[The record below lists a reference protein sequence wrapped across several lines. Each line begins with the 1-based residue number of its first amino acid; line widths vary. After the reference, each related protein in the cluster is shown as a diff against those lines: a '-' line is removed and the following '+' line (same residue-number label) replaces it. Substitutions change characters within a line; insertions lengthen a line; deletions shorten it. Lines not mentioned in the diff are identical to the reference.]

1 MTDEY
6 RTSSTTASRGWSMG
20 TDAFSK
26 TLGGRLEATAWN
38 VTAGIEAYRR
48 YWDTTT
54 YLAGMQY
61 RPQASLPGAATDVV
75 GLFAERS
82 FRLSGTVNLDAGL
95 RWDHAS
101 ASVDPGKASTDL
113 TWAYHGTRAT
123 EQTDSLPGGSL
134 RARWQAA
141 EGLEIS
147 LGAGTAARIP
157 EPQERWFSLRRM
169 GTDWVGNPDLEP
181 SRNTA
186 LDLSASLRAGRFYLS
201 ASAFLNEIADF
212 VVLADVKKVNMVPG
226 VMNPAARTY
235 ENVDARLAGG
245 EAAASLT
252 LTDRL
257 VFSGSVSY
265 VRGTQDP
272 RPELGIDSTDVAE
285 MPPVAGRASLR
296 WDNGRFWGE
305 AEGVFAAA
313 QTNVDSDLLEETTPG
328 WGIANLRAGFT
339 FGSLGLTAGVE
350 MTTGPLGQG
359 VSTAVGLALAER
371 MLAAR
376 FNRDGHDV
384 VDHHT
389 YVIASD
395 GDLMEGVSHE
405 ACALAGHL
413 GLGKLVVLYDD
424 NGISIDGPTSLS
436 FSEDVPAR
444 FAAYGWHVQR
454 VDGHD
459 PDAVEA
465 AVAAAKAEGARPSLV
480 ACRTHIGFGSPN
492 RQDTSKAHGE
502 PLGPDEVKLTKEKL
516 GWPADAQF
524 LVPDEVRAFFG
535 EAASRGTAEEE
546 LERLETAIGRATAA
560 LRERH
565 ESAEYETEREILGT
579 HLSIVED
586 PGLRTRAAVAVSS
599 GASAAAAI
607 LSAAEHFAEVFRAS
621 GSSLLAERA
630 LDIHDV
636 AEAVVHAL
644 AGDVPPEPSVAL
656 GDDSIVVAAR
666 LGPAQ
671 LLALPRAR
679 VRGLVLAEGGT
690 LSHTVVLARAFGVP
704 CVTGVE
710 GVDRL
715 FATGDELIVDGE
727 RGLVVAAP
735 KEPAVRF
742 YEGQAEVLAAAARR
756 LEKFRAARGVA
767 ADGRRIE
774 VGANVGTVEEAQ
786 SAFENGA
793 EGIGL
798 FRTELMFLDREEPP
812 SEDEQHAILAETVRL
827 AAGRPVIVRT
837 LDVGADKP
845 LAWMRVPPERNPA
858 LGYRAIRMYAEHA
871 DLVER
876 QLRAILRDHRPE

>member
-1 MTDEY
+1 MYLNTLALLALLSAPGLASEPVPATLTGSILSTDGSGLPGARVTVLPASPGSAPAAVVTSGNRGLFLVSGLPPGTFEVRVELPGFEPGTIGGFALAPGETRNLDVTLRLAGVRESLTVVSPSPRDAVEAAEIRESSARDAAEALVKLPGVWKLRKGGIANDVVVRGSQSRDLNVLVDGERIYGACPNHMDPPSFHVDFAQVDRIEVAKGPFDVKNQGSLGGVVNIVTRRAEPGFHATANAAAGSWGYVNPSFTASWAGESFSALAGYSFRRSDAFSDGDGRRFTELTNYRANAVDAEAFEAGTAWARVGFVPAENHAVTLSYTRQDTSHTYYPYLQMDAVTDDADRIGLTWEAAPSAVLTSAKLSAYYTQVDHWMTDEY

-245 EAAASLT
+245 EAGASLT

-350 MTTGPLGQG
+350 NLFGRLYSEHLSYQ
-359 VSTAVGLALAER
+359 
-371 MLAAR
+371 
-376 FNRDGHDV
+376 RDPFRSG
-384 VDHHT
+384 
-389 YVIASD
+389 
-395 GDLMEGVSHE
+395 
-405 ACALAGHL
+405 
-413 GLGKLVVLYDD
+413 
-424 NGISIDGPTSLS
+424 
-436 FSEDVPAR
+436 
-444 FAAYGWHVQR
+444 
-454 VDGHD
+454 
-459 PDAVEA
+459 
-465 AVAAAKAEGARPSLV
+465 
-480 ACRTHIGFGSPN
+480 
-492 RQDTSKAHGE
+492 
-502 PLGPDEVKLTKEKL
+502 VKL
-516 GWPADAQF
+516 
-524 LVPDEVRAFFG
+524 
-535 EAASRGTAEEE
+535 
-546 LERLETAIGRATAA
+546 
-560 LRERH
+560 
-565 ESAEYETEREILGT
+565 
-579 HLSIVED
+579 
-586 PGLRTRAAVAVSS
+586 
-599 GASAAAAI
+599 
-607 LSAAEHFAEVFRAS
+607 
-621 GSSLLAERA
+621 
-630 LDIHDV
+630 
-636 AEAVVHAL
+636 
-644 AGDVPPEPSVAL
+644 PEPGRNVF
-656 GDDSIVVAAR
+656 VN
-666 LGPAQ
+666 
-671 LLALPRAR
+671 
-679 VRGLVLAEGGT
+679 
-690 LSHTVVLARAFGVP
+690 LSWR
-704 CVTGVE
+704 
-710 GVDRL
+710 
-715 FATGDELIVDGE
+715 
-727 RGLVVAAP
+727 
-735 KEPAVRF
+735 
-742 YEGQAEVLAAAARR
+742 Y
-756 LEKFRAARGVA
+756 
-767 ADGRRIE
+767 
-774 VGANVGTVEEAQ
+774 
-786 SAFENGA
+786 
-793 EGIGL
+793 
-798 FRTELMFLDREEPP
+798 
-812 SEDEQHAILAETVRL
+812 
-827 AAGRPVIVRT
+827 
-837 LDVGADKP
+837 
-845 LAWMRVPPERNPA
+845 
-858 LGYRAIRMYAEHA
+858 
-871 DLVER
+871 
-876 QLRAILRDHRPE
+876 